1 MSQIKV
7 CPYCGSKMFVGAI
20 TRGCAIE
27 SVIDE
32 NGNPSFKL
40 VKESSG
46 NKYDL
51 EILKCCRCKKDVK
64 ADELVEGVSC
74 KECGRIVNPDELN

>member
-7 CPYCGSKMFVGAI
+7 CPHCGSKMFVGAI

-32 NGNPSFKL
+32 MVIL
-40 VKESSG
+40 VLSLLK
-46 NKYDL
+46 KAL
-51 EILKCCRCKKDVK
+51 ETNMI
-64 ADELVEGVSC
+64 
-74 KECGRIVNPDELN
+74 

>member
-7 CPYCGSKMFVGAI
+7 CPHCGSKMFVGAI

-32 NGNPSFKL
+32 NGL
-40 VKESSG
+40 VC
-46 NKYDL
+46 NYD
-51 EILKCCRCKKDVK
+51 I
-64 ADELVEGVSC
+64 
-74 KECGRIVNPDELN
+74 ELN